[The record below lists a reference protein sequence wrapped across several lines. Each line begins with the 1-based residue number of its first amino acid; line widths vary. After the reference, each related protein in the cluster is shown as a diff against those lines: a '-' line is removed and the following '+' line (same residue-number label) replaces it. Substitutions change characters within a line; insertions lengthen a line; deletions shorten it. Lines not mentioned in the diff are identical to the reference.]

1 MRWFGAIGRRFYRFL
16 TFTCWDFDLPA
27 ACINALENILK
38 NEVAWNNENIYL
50 SVLTL
55 KFDAMGIMSARICFR
70 ESDYHCFDV
79 DHYEIVFWGKP
90 FLSKG
95 NLINLAFSAENYIL
109 GNVTIYSALPQCV
122 KLLKNIETQ
131 II

>member
-1 MRWFGAIGRRFYRFL
+1 
-16 TFTCWDFDLPA
+16 
-27 ACINALENILK
+27 
-38 NEVAWNNENIYL
+38 
-50 SVLTL
+50 
-55 KFDAMGIMSARICFR
+55 MGIMSARICFG

-95 NLINLAFSAENYIL
+95 NLINLAFSAEIYIL
-109 GNVTIYSALPQCV
+109 RNVTICSALAQCV

-131 II
+131 IIWS

>member
-1 MRWFGAIGRRFYRFL
+1 MFIFVLEFHI
-16 TFTCWDFDLPA
+16 WDLNLPA
-27 ACINALENILK
+27 ACIIALESILK
-38 NEVAWNNENIYL
+38 NGVAWNNGNIYL

-55 KFDAMGIMSARICFR
+55 SARTSFG

-79 DHYEIVFWGKP
+79 DHHEIVFWGKP

-109 GNVTIYSALPQCV
+109 GNVTIYSAQAQCV
-122 KLLKNIETQ
+122 KTTKNIETQ